1 MLGSLIVIV
10 LAVGIGMFN
19 HSNQPAQYELTMEDG
34 SQTLI
39 ILKKNSQYA
48 CPLYCEADHIHQAI
62 MCKTEKQINKY
73 QSVYHITKKG
83 ETDLAVFCSI
93 KNILSMNKLTPKAA
107 KDRLPDVVSAS
118 TEK

>member
-1 MLGSLIVIV
+1 METLILII
-10 LAVGIGMFN
+10 LAVGLGIFHN
-19 HSNQPAQYELTMEDG
+19 DNRPTQYALNMEDG
-34 SQTLI
+34 SQTKI
-39 ILKKNSQYA
+39 ILHKNSQYA

-93 KNILSMNKLTPKAA
+93 KNILSMNKLTPKAV

-118 TEK
+118 TEE

>member
-1 MLGSLIVIV
+1 MTETLTIFILATVI
-10 LAVGIGMFN
+10 GIFHN
-19 HSNQPAQYELTMEDG
+19 DNKPTRYELKMEDG
-34 SQTLI
+34 SQTQI
-39 ILKKNSQYA
+39 ILHKNSQYA

-93 KNILSMNKLTPKAA
+93 KNILSMNKLTPKAV

-118 TEK
+118 TEE